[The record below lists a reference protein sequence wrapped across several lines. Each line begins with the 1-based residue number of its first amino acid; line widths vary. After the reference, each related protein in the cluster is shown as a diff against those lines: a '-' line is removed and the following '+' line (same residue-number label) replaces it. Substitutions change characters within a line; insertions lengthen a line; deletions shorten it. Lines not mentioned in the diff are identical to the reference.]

1 MKTRKFRFAPLC
13 FFLILFCTFFALS
26 VFAEEPNPS
35 ANPTAEYDLSVNF
48 DSAAGSVQIKIGGS
62 VANSN
67 SVKAKAKD
75 RITLKAE
82 EKDGYSFSHWE
93 VDSAVPYEK
102 LDESALK
109 KATLNFEMNA
119 ANATFRAVFQ
129 KKYTVT
135 VESNEFG
142 MGNFGHKQF
151 VPGEKVKV
159 DATPYDGF
167 RFVRWIDQT
176 GAIDPAK
183 AADGWEKL
191 SAFEFTMPE
200 KDVNLSIEF
209 EPITFYF
216 SFKIKGKGE
225 VLIDGKEK
233 NKDGKYECTVGE
245 EILISAVPA
254 EDYVFVNWMGTN
266 SADFSDYDKADTTL
280 ICPASDF
287 TVTANFASSVRKL
300 TLVCGEGGNISP
312 EPGEVQMGV
321 ETICNLRAV
330 ADPGYKFLKWEC
342 SSKNGKFKDAK
353 SANTEFTMPEED
365 CTVSASFIKGGYTLK
380 ILTSAGGKVEGGE
393 GTYEMGE
400 KVALEAKPLEGY
412 VFSHWESSVKGV
424 ISDLKS
430 KKAEAVIPGEDVK
443 ITAVFRLKTSLS
455 PDSSQNPEP
464 EGSSFPWWILILVFF
479 VSAIVIALV
488 IIRERYNLSYRYLIK
503 KWLTKK
509 K

>member
-1 MKTRKFRFAPLC
+1 MKTRRIHFAPLC
-13 FFLILFCTFFALS
+13 FFLILFCVLLS
-26 VFAEEPNPS
+26 FSAWAEEPNS
-35 ANPTAEYDLSVNF
+35 SAEYDLSVHW
-48 DSAAGSVQIKIGGS
+48 DQAMGSVQITVGGKQPES
-62 VANSN
+62 AGSL
-67 SVKAKAKD
+67 KAKQGA
-75 RITLKAE
+75 RVTLKAE
-82 EKDGYSFSHWE
+82 AKEGYSFAYWE
-93 VDSAVPYEK
+93 VDPSASYAD
-102 LDESALK
+102 LSDQLK
-109 KATLNFEMNA
+109 KSTVNFEMKA
-119 ANATFRAVFQ
+119 ANTSFRAVFQ

-135 VESNEFG
+135 IESSELG

-176 GAIDPAK
+176 GAIDPSK
-183 AADGWEKL
+183 AEDGWEKL

-216 SFKIKGKGE
+216 TFKINGKGE

-245 EILISAVPA
+245 EILISAVPE
-254 EDYVFVNWMGTN
+254 EDYTFVNWMGTN

-300 TLVCGEGGNISP
+300 TLVCGEGGSISP
-312 EPGEVQMGV
+312 EAGEVQMGV

-330 ADPGYKFLKWEC
+330 ADPGYKFSKWEC

-353 SANTEFTMPEED
+353 ASSTEFTMPEED
-365 CTVSASFIKGGYTLK
+365 CTVTAIFIKGGYTLK
-380 ILTSAGGKVEGGE
+380 VLASAGGKVEGGA

-400 KVALEAKPLEGY
+400 KVELVAVPLEGY

-424 ISDLKS
+424 ISDLKN

-443 ITAVFRLKTSLS
+443 ITAVFKLKAALS
-455 PDSSQNPEP
+455 PDASEDSSAP
-464 EGSSFPWWILILVFF
+464 EGSGFPWGILVLVFF
-479 VSAIVIALV
+479 LSAIVIALV

-503 KWLTKK
+503 KWLAKMKK